1 MMKLGNKERW
11 GNSLPLISMSLVSD
25 QSLNMLLISSCS
37 MSDTVEPLSIVLKCM
52 CVACILKK
60 MARLFQELKLDFDRK
75 NR

>member
-11 GNSLPLISMSLVSD
+11 GNSLPLISISLVSD

-52 CVACILKK
+52 CVACIFKK
-60 MARLFQELKLDFDRK
+60 NGKIISRIEIRL
-75 NR
+75 

>member
-11 GNSLPLISMSLVSD
+11 GNSLPLISISLVSD

-52 CVACILKK
+52 CVVCILKK
-60 MARLFQELKLDFDRK
+60 WQDYFK
-75 NR
+75 N